1 MEKKV
6 TIQDIADSLG
16 LSRNTVSKALNNTGI
31 LAEETRQKILTRAA
45 EMGYRRFIYL
55 QQGQPEHNAPPGE
68 LALIS
73 QNMPYGSHFGTY
85 ALNTFQ
91 EKISQNNYRLTM
103 FPIREE
109 EIATLQLPLGFDR
122 EKTAGIIGMEMFQP
136 EYMEMLNS
144 LGIPLLFIDAAYDT
158 DFTQINA
165 DFLMMENRI
174 SVYNM
179 TDALIQK
186 GLTRLAF
193 AGDRRHCRS
202 FFERWQGFTDA
213 MTENGLTPCTTQFT
227 DTNVFAE
234 AALLDE
240 TLKRT
245 LKLPEVFICA
255 NDFIAINLIRALR
268 RQGVR
273 VPEDIFI
280 TGFDNS
286 AESRIIEPHLTTIDI
301 PSSKMGYIAADLLL
315 SRIREPETPYR
326 IMYVRTNAKY
336 RESAMI

>member
-1 MEKKV
+1 
-6 TIQDIADSLG
+6 
-16 LSRNTVSKALNNTGI
+16 
-31 LAEETRQKILTRAA
+31 
-45 EMGYRRFIYL
+45 
-55 QQGQPEHNAPPGE
+55 
-68 LALIS
+68 
-73 QNMPYGSHFGTY
+73 
-85 ALNTFQ
+85 
-91 EKISQNNYRLTM
+91 
-103 FPIREE
+103 
-109 EIATLQLPLGFDR
+109 
-122 EKTAGIIGMEMFQP
+122 
-136 EYMEMLNS
+136 
-144 LGIPLLFIDAAYDT
+144 
-158 DFTQINA
+158 
-165 DFLMMENRI
+165 
-174 SVYNM
+174 
-179 TDALIQK
+179 
-186 GLTRLAF
+186 
-193 AGDRRHCRS
+193 
-202 FFERWQGFTDA
+202 

-255 NDFIAINLIRALR
+255 NDFIAIDLIRALR

>member
-55 QQGQPEHNAPPGE
+55 QQDQPEYNTAPGE

-103 FPIREE
+103 FPVREE

-122 EKTAGIIGMEMFQP
+122 EKTAGIICMEMFQP

-174 SVYNM
+174 SVYNL

-193 AGDRRHCRS
+193 AGNRRHCRS

-213 MTENGLTPCTTQFT
+213 MAENSLTPCTTQFT

-245 LKLPEVFICA
+245 LKLPEAFICA
-255 NDFIAINLIRALR
+255 NDFIAIDLIRALR
-268 RQGVR
+268 RQEVR

-301 PSSKMGYIAADLLL
+301 PSSKMGYIAAELLL

-336 RESAMI
+336 RESAII